1 MKKVLTLI
9 CAIALIFAGTSCSS
23 KSDVE
28 ETPIVNPVNLSISF
42 LDGED
47 DLELE
52 GFEEIKDDSF
62 IAEEGSSVL
71 EATQL
76 YCMSH
81 DITISADTSKGYVTE
96 IAGLTEGDYDKQ
108 TGWVFTVNGEMGMLT
123 AEEQIIEEGDKIA
136 WEFIDFSAIAW

>member
-1 MKKVLTLI
+1 MKKILSVFCIL
-9 CAIALIFAGTSCSS
+9 ALIFTMSACTD
-23 KSDVE
+23 KPQTE
-28 ETPIVNPVNLSISF
+28 ETPIVNPVNLSFSL

-47 DLELE
+47 DLTLE
-52 GFEEIKDDSF
+52 DFDEIKDDSF

-76 YCMSH
+76 YCISH
-81 DITISADTSKGYVTE
+81 DISISVDASKGYVTE
-96 IAGLTEGDYDKQ
+96 IAGLTEGDYTKQ

-123 AEEQIIEEGDKIA
+123 AEEQIIQDGDKIA

>member
-1 MKKVLTLI
+1 MKKLLTVLCI
-9 CAIALIFAGTSCSS
+9 IALLFAVTACST
-23 KSDVE
+23 KPAGE
-28 ETPIVNPVNLSISF
+28 ETPIVNPVNLSFSL

-47 DLELE
+47 ELDLED
-52 GFEEIKDDSF
+52 FEEIQDDPF

-81 DITISADTSKGYVTE
+81 DISISVDSSKGYITE
-96 IAGLTEGDYDKQ
+96 IAGLTEGDYSEM
-108 TGWVFTVNGEMGMLT
+108 TGWVFTVNGEMGMLS
-123 AEEQIIEEGDKIA
+123 AEEQLVEEGDKIA

>member
-1 MKKVLTLI
+1 MKKILTVICVL
-9 CAIALIFAGTSCSS
+9 ALLFAVASCSS
-23 KSDVE
+23 EPAME
-28 ETPIVNPVNLSISF
+28 ETPVVNPVSLEFSL

-52 GFEEIKDDSF
+52 DFEEIMDDPF

-81 DITISADTSKGYVTE
+81 DISISVDTSKGYVTE

-136 WEFIDFSAIAW
+136 WEFIDFSAVAW

>member
-1 MKKVLTLI
+1 MKKFLTVICVL
-9 CAIALIFAGTSCSS
+9 ALLFAVTACSS
-23 KSDVE
+23 EPAME
-28 ETPIVNPVNLSISF
+28 ETPVVNPVSLEFSL

-52 GFEEIKDDSF
+52 GFEEIIDDPF

-81 DITISADTSKGYVTE
+81 DISISVDRSKGYVTE

-136 WEFIDFSAIAW
+136 WEFIDFSAVAW

>member
-1 MKKVLTLI
+1 MKKLLTVICVFVLL
-9 CAIALIFAGTSCSS
+9 FAVTACSPEPAN
-23 KSDVE
+23 E
-28 ETPIVNPVNLSISF
+28 EKPVVNPINLSFSL

-52 GFEEIKDDSF
+52 GFEEINEDPF

-71 EATQL
+71 EETQL

-81 DITISADTSKGYVTE
+81 DISISVDTSKGYVSE
-96 IAGLTEGDYDKQ
+96 IAGLTEGDYGKQ

-123 AEEQIIEEGDKIA
+123 AEEQILNEGDKII
-136 WEFIDFSAIAW
+136 WEFIDFSAVAW

>member
-1 MKKVLTLI
+1 MKKILTVICVL
-9 CAIALIFAGTSCSS
+9 ALLFAVTACSS
-23 KSDVE
+23 EPAKE
-28 ETPIVNPVNLSISF
+28 ETPIVNPVSLEFSL

-52 GFEEIKDDSF
+52 GFEEIMDDPF

-81 DITISADTSKGYVTE
+81 DISISVDMSKGYVTE

-136 WEFIDFSAIAW
+136 WEFIDFSAVAW

>member
-1 MKKVLTLI
+1 MKKILSVLCILI
-9 CAIALIFAGTSCSS
+9 LLFTMAACSTES
-23 KSDVE
+23 EAE
-28 ETPIVNPVNLSISF
+28 ETPIVNPVNLSFSL

-52 GFEEIKDDSF
+52 DFEAIEDDPF

-81 DITISADTSKGYVTE
+81 DISISVDTSKGYVTE
-96 IAGLTEGDYDKQ
+96 IAGLTEGDYSEQ

-123 AEEQIIEEGDKIA
+123 AEEQIVEEGDKIA

>member
-1 MKKVLTLI
+1 MKKILTVIYIL
-9 CAIALIFAGTSCSS
+9 ALLFAVTACSS
-23 KSDVE
+23 EPAME
-28 ETPIVNPVNLSISF
+28 EAPIVNPVTLEFSL

-47 DLELE
+47 DLELDD
-52 GFEEIKDDSF
+52 FDEIKDDPF

-81 DITISADTSKGYVTE
+81 DISISVDMSKGYVTE

-136 WEFIDFSAIAW
+136 WSFIDFSAIAW

>member
-1 MKKVLTLI
+1 MKKFLTVICVL
-9 CAIALIFAGTSCSS
+9 ALLFAVAGCSS
-23 KSDVE
+23 EPVKE
-28 ETPIVNPVNLSISF
+28 ETPIVNPVSLEFSL

-47 DLELE
+47 DLDLE
-52 GFEEIKDDSF
+52 DFEEIMDDPF

-81 DITISADTSKGYVTE
+81 DISISVDRSKGYVTE

-136 WEFIDFSAIAW
+136 WEFIDFSAVAW

>member
-23 KSDVE
+23 KPDVE
-28 ETPIVNPVNLSISF
+28 ETPIVTPVNLSISF

>member
-1 MKKVLTLI
+1 MKKFLSFLCI
-9 CAIALIFAGTSCSS
+9 LALVFAMAGCSAEPE
-23 KSDVE
+23 VE
-28 ETPIVNPVNLSISF
+28 ETPIVNPVNLSFSL

-52 GFEEIKDDSF
+52 DFEAIEDDPF

-81 DITISADTSKGYVTE
+81 DISISVDTSKGYVTE
-96 IAGLTEGDYDKQ
+96 IAGLTEGDYSEQ

-123 AEEQIIEEGDKIA
+123 AEEQIVEEGDKIA

>member
-1 MKKVLTLI
+1 MKKILTVICVL
-9 CAIALIFAGTSCSS
+9 ALLFAVASCSS
-23 KSDVE
+23 EPAME
-28 ETPIVNPVNLSISF
+28 ETPVVNPVSLEFSL

-47 DLELE
+47 DLDLE
-52 GFEEIKDDSF
+52 DFEEIMDDPF

-81 DITISADTSKGYVTE
+81 DISISVDTSKGYVTE

-136 WEFIDFSAIAW
+136 WEFIDFSAVAW